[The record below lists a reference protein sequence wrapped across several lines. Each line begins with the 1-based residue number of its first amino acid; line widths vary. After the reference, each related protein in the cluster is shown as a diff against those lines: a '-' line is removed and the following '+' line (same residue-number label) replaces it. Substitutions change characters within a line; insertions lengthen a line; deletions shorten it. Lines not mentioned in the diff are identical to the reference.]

1 MNIKQ
6 KREEAK
12 MSQSDLARV
21 MGVTQAT
28 ISYWENNKTIPN
40 AFQLLKLSEVLKCEM
55 RELLLS

>member
-40 AFQLLKLSEVLKCEM
+40 AFQLLKLSEILKCEM
-55 RELLLS
+55 RELFS